1 MFLRQELNR
10 AHHNFDPL
18 PRRDNYLSFDSNLDD
33 ELSLELLD
41 NETLLRQ
48 VKIYKA
54 EYYKALN
61 MNRELR
67 AENKMLQ

>member
-10 AHHNFDPL
+10 ANSNFDPL
-18 PRRDNYLSFDSNLDD
+18 NRREGYLSFDSNFDD

-41 NETLLRQ
+41 TETLLRQ

-61 MNRELR
+61 MNRELKS
-67 AENKMLQ
+67 EIKLMQ